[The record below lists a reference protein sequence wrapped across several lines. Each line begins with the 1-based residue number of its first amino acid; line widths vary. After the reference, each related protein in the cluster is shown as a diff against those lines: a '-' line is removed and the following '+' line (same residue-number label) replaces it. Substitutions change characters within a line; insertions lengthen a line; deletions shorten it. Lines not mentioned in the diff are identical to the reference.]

1 MLVGEMGFGA
11 MVGEMSL
18 PFFSNGKTTSI
29 FGFGMGGVGGGGVRP
44 AVFWNGLD
52 LAFVR
57 FTADLTALGT
67 DAFFL
72 GVRLGVAVFGR
83 AAFFVRTIKS
93 GVKSNANSLCP
104 RIKKPA

>member
-1 MLVGEMGFGA
+1 MLIGEIGFGA
-11 MVGEMSL
+11 IVGEMSL

-52 LAFVR
+52 LPFVR
-57 FTADLTALGT
+57 FAADLTALGAN
-67 DAFFL
+67 AFFPGL
-72 GVRLGVAVFGR
+72 RLGVVFFGR